1 MPLPLSG
8 VGGTLTGDP
17 ARPQGTLPLPGG
29 VPPQHTLFGVAPRVP
44 EIGPA
49 KLAGAASTLFGVAP
63 ENKPGGIA
71 AAAGQPLAKALP
83 AQHTLLGVV
92 PGDPGQKVQTL
103 QGSFASS
110 PFQPMRNASTILGGA
125 AARPPAAPVAVPSP
139 ERPTSER
146 DATWSP
152 RGAGPGDPTPDVVP
166 PAQVAAPVPHAKTH
180 LGVAIP
186 GIAPLRPGVNPAP
199 APELP
204 LEPGPLDAT
213 NLQPESVP
221 ASFAIPGRV
230 RFPRTAVVLLS
241 SAALLLAAA
250 AAFALLWRGSSPL
263 SGAVS
268 SDPNGKDRIDLVCED
283 CPDGTLISLD
293 GASAEVRGRKAYLTP
308 TQPLRLGEN
317 TLTVNLVRAGTGE
330 SERVEVTLPP
340 VEYRIRPDT
349 SSLVGDQPRLKLKIE
364 AVPGSRAQIGDTP
377 VALDAAGSG
386 EAAIDVGGHL
396 VGSASDVST
405 FEQSVAYSI
414 QPPSGKEYRGE
425 LKVKI
430 GVTPLLLEA
439 PGTDTVTELER
450 FMLAGR
456 TTKTA
461 EVWVAGNAIPVDEQG
476 RFAQLMS
483 IDSVGETRVTV
494 RASQPG
500 LAPRFTSF
508 KLQRVKNLQSEAAA
522 RRQGA
527 VPLARVAKDIQA
539 HLGSTVLVKG
549 KIEEVRA
556 DGHRTLLIVHA
567 DRDCEGRFCL
577 ARLVYGGLRKLER
590 GANVTAIG
598 RLQGAVGTAGA
609 ENVPDIEVSLLL

>member
-17 ARPQGTLPLPGG
+17 ARAPGTLRGG
-29 VPPQHTLFGVAPRVP
+29 VPPQRTLFGVAPRPP
-44 EIGPA
+44 EKSTP
-49 KLAGAASTLFGVAP
+49 LVAASPSTLFGVAP
-63 ENKPGGIA
+63 EDTPGT
-71 AAAGQPLAKALP
+71 AAGAAQPDPKPLP

-92 PGDPGQKVQTL
+92 PGDSGQKGRTL
-103 QGSFASS
+103 QGSFVSS
-110 PFQPMRNASTILGGA
+110 PFQPVRNASTILGGA
-125 AARPPAAPVAVPSP
+125 AAGPLAEPAAAPHAEREATLGPRDSAHGGPAEISPPAQLAAPVL
-139 ERPTSER
+139 
-146 DATWSP
+146 
-152 RGAGPGDPTPDVVP
+152 
-166 PAQVAAPVPHAKTH
+166 HAKTH

-186 GIAPLRPGVNPAP
+186 GIAPLRPGLDHSQAMQ
-199 APELP
+199 LP
-204 LEPGPLDAT
+204 PEPGPLDAT
-213 NLQPESVP
+213 SLQPESAP
-221 ASFAIPGRV
+221 ASFAIPV
-230 RFPRTAVVLLS
+230 RLQLPRTALVLLS
-241 SAALLLAAA
+241 SATLLLAAA

-263 SGAVS
+263 SAAVS
-268 SDPNGKDRIDLVCED
+268 SDPGGKDRIDLVCED
-283 CPDGTLISLD
+283 CPDGTLISLA

-308 TQPLRLGEN
+308 AQPLRLGEN
-317 TLTVNLVRAGTGE
+317 TLTFDLARSGTGE
-330 SERVEVTLPP
+330 NERVEVTLPP

-349 SSLVGDQPRLKLKIE
+349 SSLVGDRPRLTLKLE
-364 AVPGSRAQIGDTP
+364 AVPGTRARIGDAP
-377 VALDAAGSG
+377 VALDAAGVG
-386 EAAIDVGGHL
+386 EVTIDVGGHL
-396 VGSASDVST
+396 IGSASDVST
-405 FEQSVAYSI
+405 FEQAVAYSI
-414 QPPSGKEYRGE
+414 QPPSGKEYKGE

-439 PGTDTVTELER
+439 PGTDTVTDLER

-461 EVWVAGNAIPVDEQG
+461 EVWVAGSVIPVDDQG

-500 LAPRFTSF
+500 LAPRFASF
-508 KLQRVKNLQSEAAA
+508 KLQRVKNLQTEAAA

-549 KIEEVRA
+549 KVEEVRA

-598 RLQGAVGTAGA
+598 RLQGAVGTAGT